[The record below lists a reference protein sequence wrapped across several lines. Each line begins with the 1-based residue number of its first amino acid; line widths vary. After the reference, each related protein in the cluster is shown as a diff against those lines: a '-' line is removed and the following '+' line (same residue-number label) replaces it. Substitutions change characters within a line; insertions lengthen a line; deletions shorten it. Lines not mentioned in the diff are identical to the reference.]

1 MFHAF
6 SRALLPAGL
15 SMGLLAGCGG
25 SSPPPQT
32 TPRPTETLTSED
44 IERAAPTSIEQL
56 LMERFPGVDVRR
68 ASGGISIHIR
78 GQASFYG
85 SSEPLVVIDGIPIE
99 QGPSGIQGLN
109 PHDIASIK
117 VLKNP
122 AETAI
127 YGVRG
132 GNGVIVITTK
142 AAGPPK

>member
-1 MFHAF
+1 MFHVF
-6 SRALLPAGL
+6 SRALSPAGL
-15 SMGLLAGCGG
+15 TVGLLAGCGG
-25 SSPPPQT
+25 SSPPAQTSPQ
-32 TPRPTETLTSED
+32 PTQTLTSED
-44 IERAAPTSIEQL
+44 IDRAAPQSIEQL
-56 LMERFPGVDVRR
+56 LMDRFPGVDVRR

-78 GQASFYG
+78 GPASLYG
-85 SSEPLVVIDGIPIE
+85 SSEPLLVIDGIPIE
-99 QGPSGIQGLN
+99 QGPSGVQGLN